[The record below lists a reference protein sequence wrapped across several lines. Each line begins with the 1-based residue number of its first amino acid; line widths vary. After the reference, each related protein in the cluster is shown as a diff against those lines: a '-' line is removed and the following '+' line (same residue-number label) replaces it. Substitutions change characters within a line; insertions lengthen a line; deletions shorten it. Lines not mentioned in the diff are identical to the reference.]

1 MRFTRGQHENH
12 TSLLH
17 LARIQYIYVNNP
29 QKKKHRF
36 CDEVCSVVIRGQ
48 YENKLATTYGSHI
61 IYCTYSTYNIL
72 LRPTHTIRLKV
83 KHYLYFLLNR
93 YCGPRKGRRY
103 FPGKI

>member
-1 MRFTRGQHENH
+1 MRFTRGQHENQ

-17 LARIQYIYVNNP
+17 VARTQYIYANNP
-29 QKKKHRF
+29 KKKKPRF
-36 CDEVCSVVIRGQ
+36 GDEVCSVVIRGQ
-48 YENKLATTYGSHI
+48 YENKLATTY
-61 IYCTYSTYNIL
+61 YTYIL
-72 LRPTHTIRLKV
+72 LRPTHTVGLKG